1 MQNAEDLTKAYPEI
15 FSKEGQKVCTIFLF
29 YHLTNLSTQRE
40 REILHRLA
48 LNVWLAE
55 WHQVVCLEEVTLIS
69 FLLTF
74 LMNIK

>member
-1 MQNAEDLTKAYPEI
+1 MQNAEDLTKANPEI
-15 FSKEGQKVCTIFLF
+15 FSKEGGKVCTIFLF
-29 YHLTNLSTQRE
+29 YHLINLSTTQKE

-69 FLLTF
+69 FQLTF
-74 LMNIK
+74 FMNI